1 MEMFQEVAE
10 SQKSNEENKDAT
22 AAADALDK
30 LSVEEKKTEEKA
42 VEESPAAAKEEET
55 KTCEDKKEEKPDPS
69 TWGLIVCFLIPLA
82 VWWSW
87 VSTTCLVHFDNFLML
102 LKFVGPGLW
111 VTNGLG
117 SMHSAVWF
125 C

>member
-10 SQKSNEENKDAT
+10 SQKSEENKDAT

-55 KTCEDKKEEKPDPS
+55 KTCEDKKEEKSDPS
-69 TWGLIVCFLIPLA
+69 T
-82 VWWSW
+82 
-87 VSTTCLVHFDNFLML
+87 
-102 LKFVGPGLW
+102 
-111 VTNGLG
+111 
-117 SMHSAVWF
+117 
-125 C
+125 